1 MRQANV
7 HFTYHDYLLLP
18 EDKRYEILEG
28 DLIVVPAP
36 NTAHQQILGSLHAA
50 LFIHVLQ
57 YRLGKVFCAPYDVVL
72 SEENVVQPDII
83 FVRSD
88 HKGIITT
95 DNIQG
100 ALDLVVEILSP
111 GTKSRDLDIKRKIY
125 AKYGI
130 GEYWI
135 VDPIEKTLEVLI
147 LGEEGYNSAGT
158 YPNSAVVKS
167 PLLPDFRVPL
177 AEIFP

>member
-7 HFTYHDYLLLP
+7 RFTYHDYLLLP

-28 DLIVVPAP
+28 DMVVVLAP
-36 NTAHQQILGSLHAA
+36 NTAHQRILGNLLSA
-50 LFIHVLQ
+50 LFNHVRQ
-57 YRLGKVFCAPYDVVL
+57 HKLGEVFCAPYDVVL

-83 FVRSD
+83 FVRSE
-88 HKGIITT
+88 HIGIIGTE
-95 DNIQG
+95 NIQG
-100 ALDLVVEILSP
+100 APDLVVEILSP
-111 GTKSRDLDIKRKIY
+111 GTKSRDLIIKRKIY

-130 GEYWI
+130 TEYWI

-147 LGEEGYNSAGT
+147 WAEEGYRSAGI
-158 YPNSAVVKS
+158 YPYSAVVES
-167 PLLPDFRVPL
+167 LLLPDFRVPL